1 VRFFLAFKTLLFT
14 VLVPG
19 TVTVYIPYTLLS
31 GSDGKGVVTNGAL
44 ALTAGSCI
52 LIGIA
57 IYLRCAWDFAVE
69 GLGTPAPIDPP
80 RKLVVTGIYRWNRNP
95 MYQGVLLILLAE
107 CLLSLDS
114 NLLVYTSSVALIFHA
129 FVFFYEEPILNQL
142 FGESYR
148 HYCRIVPRW
157 GIAFQPYPINP
168 A

>member
-1 VRFFLAFKTLLFT
+1 MHFFLAFKTLLFT
-14 VLVPG
+14 VLVPA
-19 TVTVYIPYTLLS
+19 TVTVYIPYALLS
-31 GSDGKGVVTNGAL
+31 GSDGKGEVTNWAL
-44 ALTAGSCI
+44 ALTAGACI
-52 LIGIA
+52 LIGVA

-107 CLLSLDS
+107 CILSLDRS
-114 NLLVYTSSVALIFHA
+114 LLVYTSSVALIFHA
-129 FVFFYEEPILNQL
+129 FVFFYEEPILSKR

-148 HYCRIVPRW
+148 HYCREVPRW